1 MSVNVARA
9 AGDLC
14 LTLSLFTCPGIFHM
28 HCPKSAGILHA
39 IVAGGG
45 GGGVLVRGDF
55 QSTFLSMED
64 DIQWLM
70 GLGIELGSALG
81 PVCCMYVA
89 MSMMQRV
96 KG

>member
-1 MSVNVARA
+1 
-9 AGDLC
+9 
-14 LTLSLFTCPGIFHM
+14 M

-70 GLGIELGSALG
+70 GLGIELGLG

>member
-14 LTLSLFTCPGIFHM
+14 LILSLFTCPGIFHM
-28 HCPKSAGILHA
+28 HCPKSACILHA

-45 GGGVLVRGDF
+45 DGGVLIRGDF

-64 DIQWLM
+64 NVQWLM
-70 GLGIELGSALG
+70 GLGIKLGSALG

-89 MSMMQRV
+89 MRRM
-96 KG
+96 

>member
-9 AGDLC
+9 AGDHC

-28 HCPKSAGILHA
+28 HCPKSACILHA

-45 GGGVLVRGDF
+45 DGEVLIRGDF

-64 DIQWLM
+64 NVQWLM

-81 PVCCMYVA
+81 PACCMYVA
-89 MSMMQRV
+89 MSMM
-96 KG
+96 